1 MHRYSSLAAFLAHYQ
16 TLRKI
21 PASEASPDDARRLA
35 AMEQLLA
42 LLRSEERSAI
52 TEERAA
58 IESDRGAIEPDSGAS
73 AVARHRERASIK
85 LRRELLARGV
95 IDG

>member
-1 MHRYSSLAAFLAHYQ
+1 VTTTVHRYTSLSAFLAHYQ
-16 TLRKI
+16 TLRRI
-21 PASEASPDDARRLA
+21 PAAKAAPEDANRLA

-42 LLRSEERSAI
+42 VLRPEERSALKEK
-52 TEERAA
+52 TDA
-58 IESDRGAIEPDSGAS
+58 IESDSGDSA
-73 AVARHRERASIK
+73 AARHRERASIR